1 MAAAPLI
8 GTVEAAAR
16 TGHSVF
22 LIKQAAQHGELKV
35 AVKAPGRTGA
45 YLFRPR
51 DVDRWADRRKR
62 RRRRVITVYVPAEE
76 AAS

>member
-16 TGHSVF
+16 TGFSAGI
-22 LIKQAAQHGELKV
+22 IKQAALDGDLRF
-35 AVKAPGRTGA
+35 AVKMPGRTGP